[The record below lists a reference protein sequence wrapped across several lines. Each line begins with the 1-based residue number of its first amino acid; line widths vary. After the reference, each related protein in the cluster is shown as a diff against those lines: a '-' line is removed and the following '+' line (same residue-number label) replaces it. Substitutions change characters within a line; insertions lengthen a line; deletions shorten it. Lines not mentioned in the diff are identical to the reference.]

1 MSLLK
6 TILDHNEQFVAS
18 EQYKKYETTKFPDKK
33 LVILTCMDTRLHDL
47 LPAAM
52 NIKQG
57 DAKVIKNAG
66 AVISHPFGSVMRSI
80 LVALYALK
88 ADEVMIIGHHQCG
101 MAGLESSNI
110 LDLAESR
117 GVNMDSIKDLEFV
130 GVDIDQ
136 FLTGFQ
142 SVEES
147 VEHSVSMVRKH
158 PLMPDDVP
166 VHGLV
171 IHPETGKLDLVSS
184 GYKL

>member
-1 MSLLK
+1 MTLLQ
-6 TILDHNEQFVAS
+6 TILDHNEKFVAS
-18 EQYKKYETTKFPDKK
+18 EQYKQYETTKYPDKK
-33 LVILTCMDTRLHDL
+33 VVILTCMDTRLHDL

-88 ADEVMIIGHHQCG
+88 ADEVMIIGHHHCG
-101 MAGLESSNI
+101 MSGLESANI
-110 LDLAESR
+110 LDAAESR
-117 GVNMDSIKDLEFV
+117 GVNMERIKDLEFI
-130 GVDIDQ
+130 GVDVDK

-147 VEHSVSMVRKH
+147 VEHSVHMVRKH
-158 PLMPDDVP
+158 PLMPNDVP

-171 IHPETGKLDLVSS
+171 IHPETGKLDLVCS